1 MDGKYIIDGNA
12 VYEIDQDCC
21 SKKIKKT
28 EKHEDENLEPGR
40 NRIECIYLM
49 E

>member
-28 EKHEDENLEPGR
+28 EKHEDENLELEE
-40 NRIECIYLM
+40 IVLSAYI
-49 E
+49 